1 MMTTYTLLPLVV
13 ALRLVFV
20 ATIIS
25 PSSEVLQEDNSFKL
39 LHLYRFFRSVL
50 IPIYYHQNTTY
61 YIESFK
67 VFGLG

>member
-39 LHLYRFFRSVL
+39 LHLYRFVRSVL
-50 IPIYYHQNTTY
+50 IPICYHQNTT
-61 YIESFK
+61 
-67 VFGLG
+67 